1 MPDLSYGDLSS
12 YKRRVERFL
21 RDHENHLTIQKLKT
35 NFPITKHELEELEQM
50 LFSQGSI
57 GSKEELIK
65 VFGDKPLGLFIRSIL
80 GLDINAAK
88 IAFSGFLQATTLN
101 SQQIRFIDTIINFLS
116 VNGTI
121 DPGMLFES
129 PFTDINTN
137 GLTGIFDISTAQ
149 KIIQTVNEINEN
161 AVAA

>member
-1 MPDLSYGDLSS
+1 LAYGDLSS
-12 YKRRVERFL
+12 YKNRVEKFL
-21 RDHENHLTIQKLKT
+21 RDNQNHLTIQKRKT
-35 NFPITKHELEELEQM
+35 NLPITKQELAELEQM
-50 LFSQGSI
+50 LFSQGSL
-57 GSKEELIK
+57 GSKDDLIK
-65 VFGDKPLGLFIRSIL
+65 VYGDQPLGIFIRSIL
-80 GLDINAAK
+80 GIDINAAK
-88 IAFSGFLQATTLN
+88 TAFFGFLQATSLY

-137 GLTGIFDISTAQ
+137 GLTGIFDITISQ
-149 KIIQTVNEINEN
+149 KIILAINEINEN

>member
-1 MPDLSYGDLSS
+1 
-12 YKRRVERFL
+12 
-21 RDHENHLTIQKLKT
+21 
-35 NFPITKHELEELEQM
+35 LEELEQM

-65 VFGDKPLGLFIRSIL
+65 AFGDKPLGLFIRSII

-88 IAFSGFLQATTLN
+88 TAFSGFLQTATLN